1 MGAVILTATTLVLT
15 LGAFAAWA
23 AREQD
28 GGSTPVPL
36 PAEPAEAALDPSVPD
51 PGVTPEPLPPIVP
64 PAVPPVV
71 PPVLPGLAPPA
82 ASVPL
87 PPRSAQPASGRSYQ
101 IRTGDN
107 LFTVARRAYG
117 LTLSNSTGA
126 QRVAAAQAV
135 IDAAPPE
142 LRGPQD
148 PNETIQFRGSMGLG
162 PAFLRRWRNNPQT
175 EAEQVQSG
183 TQYAVIVFPDTIAG
197 G

>member
-28 GGSTPVPL
+28 AASTPVPL
-36 PAEPAEAALDPSVPD
+36 PAAEPAEAALDPSVPD
-51 PGVTPEPLPPIVP
+51 PGVTPLPPVVP
-64 PAVPPVV
+64 PTVPPVV
-71 PPVLPGLAPPA
+71 PPVLPGFSPPA
-82 ASVPL
+82 PSLQL
-87 PPRSAQPASGRSYQ
+87 PPRSAQPAAGSSYQ
-101 IRTGDN
+101 IRAGDN

-148 PNETIQFRGSMGLG
+148 PNETIQFRGSIGLG
-162 PAFLRRWRNNPQT
+162 PAFLRRWRSNPQT